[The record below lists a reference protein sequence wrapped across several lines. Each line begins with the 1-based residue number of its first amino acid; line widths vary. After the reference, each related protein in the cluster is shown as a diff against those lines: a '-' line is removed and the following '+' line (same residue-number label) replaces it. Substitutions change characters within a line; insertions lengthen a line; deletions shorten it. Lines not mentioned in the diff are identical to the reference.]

1 VAEKVE
7 NSDAPKKSE
16 IGVPTESVGKEKE
29 AKKSTHHE
37 CIIEARGLEKHFKVG
52 INDIQALRG
61 VDVKV
66 SATDFVVVFGPSGCG
81 KSTLL
86 NIMSGIDTPT
96 KGEIIVRGKSIGKI
110 DEDKRDKFTAQQ
122 MGIVHQHPSWIKS
135 LKVFENVALPLIING
150 IDHQIAYKRAKN
162 MLRELEIQQFSDQ
175 VPTQLSGGQQQKVA
189 IARALVSNPW
199 IIMADEPTGNLD
211 STSADEIMAV
221 FHNLN
226 KAFKRTIIIVTHN
239 QAYWSIG
246 TSKLEMKDGKIIKQ
260 TTNG

>member
-1 VAEKVE
+1 MVE
-7 NSDAPKKSE
+7 
-16 IGVPTESVGKEKE
+16 TELGDKNKDKQI
-29 AKKSTHHE
+29 AHHE
-37 CIIEARGLEKHFKVG
+37 CIIEARNLEKHYKVG

-61 VDVKV
+61 VNVEV
-66 SATDFVVVFGPSGCG
+66 CATDFMIVYGPSGCG

-86 NIMSGIDTPT
+86 NIMSGIDIPS
-96 KGEIIVRGKSIGKI
+96 KGDIIVRGKNIGKI
-110 DEDKRDKFTAQQ
+110 NEDERAKFRANK

-150 IDHQIAYKRAKN
+150 IDHQTAYKRAKT
-162 MLRELEIQQFSDQ
+162 MLRELDIQQFADQ
-175 VPTQLSGGQQQKVA
+175 QPNQLSGGQQQKVA

-199 IIMADEPTGNLD
+199 IVMADEPTGNLD

-239 QAYWSIG
+239 QAYWDIG

-260 TTNG
+260 THNG